1 MNVNII
7 RNTVAGGS
15 PVFVGDVVDLPEQE
29 AKYLIAIGKAEIAT
43 NPPVARYAATS
54 PQMGESHLEGE
65 IETADLK
72 KPLET
77 SVKKA
82 KK

>member
-1 MNVNII
+1 MKVKII
-7 RNTVAGGS
+7 RNTVAGGV

-29 AKYLIAIGKAEIAT
+29 AKYLIAIGKAIA
-43 NPPVARYAATS
+43 PPVADATS
-54 PQMGESHLEGE
+54 PQMPADAGHLEGV

-72 KPLET
+72 KPFET

>member
-1 MNVNII
+1 MNVKIL

-29 AKYLIAIGKAEIAT
+29 AKYLIAIGKAAAQIA
-43 NPPVARYAATS
+43 PPVADATS
-54 PQMGESHLEGE
+54 PQMEKNHLEGDV
-65 IETADLK
+65 ETADLK

>member
-7 RNTVAGGS
+7 RNTVAGGF

-29 AKYLIAIGKAEIAT
+29 AKCLIAIGKATAKID
-43 NPPVARYAATS
+43 PPVADATS
-54 PQMGESHLEGE
+54 PQIPADAGYLEGKV
-65 IETADLK
+65 ETADLK
-72 KPLET
+72 RPLET

>member
-1 MNVNII
+1 MKVKII

-29 AKYLIAIGKAEIAT
+29 AKYLIAIGKAEIVPASQ
-43 NPPVARYAATS
+43 VLLVEKSDA
-54 PQMGESHLEGE
+54 GE